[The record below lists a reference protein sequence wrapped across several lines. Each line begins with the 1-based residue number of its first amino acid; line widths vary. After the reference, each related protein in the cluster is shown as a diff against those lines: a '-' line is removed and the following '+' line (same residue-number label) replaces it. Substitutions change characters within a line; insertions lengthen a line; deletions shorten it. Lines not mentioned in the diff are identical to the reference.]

1 MDSSLPDNFFNDENS
16 TDQFPSSTSQ
26 QLNTSSSQAQL
37 SMNAQLATN
46 LELLRS
52 MGFSDDDE
60 IRQALTISKN
70 DINEAVAIL
79 TNEKLPKIST
89 LVGGKSSD
97 TSGTNA
103 TTSTNTG
110 GNEVVMNSDSNS
122 DSPSSNDMNNNG
134 GSKETNSNE
143 VYIAI
148 LLF

>member
-60 IRQALTISKN
+60 IRQALTIAKN

-97 TSGTNA
+97 MSGTNA

-143 VYIAI
+143 VYIDI
-148 LLF
+148 

>member
-1 MDSSLPDNFFNDENS
+1 MDNSLPDNFFNDENS

-60 IRQALTISKN
+60 IRQALTIAKN

-103 TTSTNTG
+103 TTSTNNG

-143 VYIAI
+143 VYISI
-148 LLF
+148 